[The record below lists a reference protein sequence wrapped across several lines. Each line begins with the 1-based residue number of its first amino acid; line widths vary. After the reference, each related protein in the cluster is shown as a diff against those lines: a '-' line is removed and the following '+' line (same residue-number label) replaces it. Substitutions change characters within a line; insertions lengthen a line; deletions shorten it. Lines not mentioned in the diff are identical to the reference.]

1 MGEDSIKRSYSNIVE
16 GKDIKLEDD
25 TMKTSSVKDMLFLKI
40 KLSNSGKNITER
52 ENKFFY
58 RRTHY

>member
-1 MGEDSIKRSYSNIVE
+1 MGEDSIKRTYSNIVE
-16 GKDIKLEDD
+16 GKYNKLEDD

-52 ENKFFY
+52 ENKFFC
-58 RRTHY
+58 RKAHY

>member
-1 MGEDSIKRSYSNIVE
+1 MGEDSIKRTYSNIVE
-16 GKDIKLEDD
+16 GKYNKLEDD

-58 RRTHY
+58 RKAHY